1 MCGGT
6 RSRKHKCVVLSQGMD
21 DEIPDELLIEEEQV
35 EEIVKAVADKVIG
48 PDTAFNPNKIQL
60 WTANLVEN
68 ILKQL
73 CAINKPFKFVVTTNF
88 LQRNGAGLHTACSC
102 FWDSKL
108 DGKIAVL
115 YENSTMSIIVTVYW
129 LNI

>member
-1 MCGGT
+1 MA
-6 RSRKHKCVVLSQGMD
+6 VNNAMND
-21 DEIPDELLIEEEQV
+21 DIPDELLIEEEVV
-35 EEIVKAVADKVIG
+35 ELIVKTVADKVIG

-68 ILKQL
+68 VLKQL
-73 CAINKPFKFVVTTNF
+73 CAINKPFKYVVTTNF